1 MNNSELEKRIRNN
14 DLKLQRMINNNQ
26 LSYEV
31 NVDNPYFINY
41 IAIFFVVSFGLLC
54 IYFSIKNGEPII
66 SLIISIFI
74 ASISLFIALNANIN
88 TKKTARANL
97 LGVIRNLFNSRYT
110 FFRNI
115 HNLEL
120 QGDIGEKKQLNKL
133 ARQYMEFATWDCVLC
148 LKQVTTLRK
157 WADQEDINRLA
168 NSVHILIYNVL
179 NQKSKNILKNRH
191 VEHLLKCCKHMNDI
205 GISEVYTYKVINEF
219 EKHSK
224 TEKDNTESFQD
235 YINRKSKEVKTD
247 PAKKL
252 KSQDYL
258 DELFVGFK

>member
-1 MNNSELEKRIRNN
+1 MKNSELEKRIINN
-14 DLKLQRMINNNQ
+14 DLQLQRMIDNNQ
-26 LSYEV
+26 LSNKV
-31 NVDNPYFINY
+31 NIDNPYLINFIV
-41 IAIFFVVSFGLLC
+41 IFFVIIFGLLC
-54 IYFSIKNGEPII
+54 IYFSIKIGQPII

-74 ASISLFIALNANIN
+74 ASVSLFIALDANIN

-120 QGDIGEKKQLNKL
+120 QGDIKKKKQLNKL

-148 LKQVTTLRK
+148 LKQVIALRK

-191 VEHLLKCCKHMNDI
+191 VEHLLTCCKHMNDI
-205 GISEVYTYKVINEF
+205 GISEVHRYLIMNEF

-224 TEKDNTESFQD
+224 TEKQCTECFQD
-235 YINRKSKEVKTD
+235 YIGRKLGEVKT
-247 PAKKL
+247 KE
-252 KSQDYL
+252 YL
-258 DELFVGFK
+258 DDLFKGFK